1 MASARSFRQ
10 LEVYQRAS
18 SATQRPTL
26 HSLRPA
32 PHSPRSTSDAPRP
45 TGFTLVELLVVITII
60 GILIALLLPAVQ
72 AAREAAR
79 RMQCSNHL
87 KQIGL
92 AAHNFQAAH
101 GRFPPGYLGPKPQAI
116 APPWDGQWTGVLV
129 FLLPYLEL
137 KMVYDQVDED
147 KPRHSDVSVL
157 DVDVEGDR
165 YWQRSRAWELAQ
177 TRIGMFVCPSDD
189 PYRAD
194 DTFALLHQFH
204 DPDHPTSAG
213 TGAVVQGGARFPDA
227 AGNPLG
233 RANYLGV
240 AGAVG
245 VTGNAQ
251 WDYWHG
257 VFTNRSMNDFRSI
270 TDGTSNTLMFGES
283 AGGVDSDQDPT
294 LFAFAWFGCGSMG
307 TAWGL
312 QGELWYQFN
321 SRHPGVV
328 QFCTADG
335 SVRGVHLEID
345 LETFKALSGIED
357 GVVAGPGE

>member
-1 MASARSFRQ
+1 MIQLFRNMWQRRELVKVLVAKDFFATYRQSLLGPAWAIIQPLAITFMGVVLRVVFKRSEGMWQSIIFM
-10 LEVYQRAS
+10 Y
-18 SATQRPTL
+18 SATL
-26 HSLRPA
+26 AWSFF
-32 PHSPRSTSDAPRP
+32 
-45 TGFTLVELLVVITII
+45 G
-60 GILIALLLPAVQ
+60 GAL
-72 AAREAAR
+72 
-79 RMQCSNHL
+79 
-87 KQIGL
+87 K
-92 AAHNFQAAH
+92 
-101 GRFPPGYLGPKPQAI
+101 
-116 APPWDGQWTGVLV
+116 
-129 FLLPYLEL
+129 
-137 KMVYDQVDED
+137 
-147 KPRHSDVSVL
+147 
-157 DVDVEGDR
+157 
-165 YWQRSRAWELAQ
+165 
-177 TRIGMFVCPSDD
+177 
-189 PYRAD
+189 
-194 DTFALLHQFH
+194 
-204 DPDHPTSAG
+204 AG